1 MELNGKNGSWHSQMA
16 FVFWGHRYISPSVMI
31 LEYHLYLLYLGLCGS
46 SPIVSKVSPTQ
57 IGDGGGAI
65 TIEGA
70 GFSEDVFNQF
80 DPVLG
85 NKVVLWYL

>member
-1 MELNGKNGSWHSQMA
+1 MFLGSC
-16 FVFWGHRYISPSVMI
+16 V
-31 LEYHLYLLYLGLCGS
+31 S
-46 SPIVSKVSPTQ
+46 SPIVSKVSPRE
-57 IGDGGGAI
+57 IGEGGGAV

-85 NKVVLWYL
+85 NKVIITVVVLLNNLK

>member
-1 MELNGKNGSWHSQMA
+1 
-16 FVFWGHRYISPSVMI
+16 MI
-31 LEYHLYLLYLGLCGS
+31 LSLGLGIS

-57 IGDGGGAI
+57 IGLGGGAV

-85 NKVVLWYL
+85 NKVSQLNNVLKLYLFIFSGLVRQ

>member
-1 MELNGKNGSWHSQMA
+1 M
-16 FVFWGHRYISPSVMI
+16 
-31 LEYHLYLLYLGLCGS
+31 
-46 SPIVSKVSPTQ
+46 
-57 IGDGGGAI
+57 

-85 NKVVLWYL
+85 NKVSQLNNVLKLYLFIFSGLVRQ

>member
-1 MELNGKNGSWHSQMA
+1 
-16 FVFWGHRYISPSVMI
+16 MI
-31 LEYHLYLLYLGLCGS
+31 LSLGLGIS

-57 IGDGGGAI
+57 IGLGGGAV

-85 NKVVLWYL
+85 NKVSQLKYS

>member
-1 MELNGKNGSWHSQMA
+1 MFNCCTLTLGVSVSSP
-16 FVFWGHRYISPSVMI
+16 VVSSVSPSKI
-31 LEYHLYLLYLGLCGS
+31 GL
-46 SPIVSKVSPTQ
+46 
-57 IGDGGGAI
+57 GGGVV

-85 NKVVLWYL
+85 NKVILIKSKIYKWGVWWLFCLGLVS